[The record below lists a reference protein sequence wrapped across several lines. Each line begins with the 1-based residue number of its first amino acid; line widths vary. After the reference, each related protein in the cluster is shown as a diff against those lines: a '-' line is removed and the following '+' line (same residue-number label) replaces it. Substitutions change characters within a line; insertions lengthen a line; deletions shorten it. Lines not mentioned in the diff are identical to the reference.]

1 MESVEAATNLV
12 TRFASSP
19 AYIRT
24 KPIHFQFSNRSE
36 VKTNQSKSGGGGGGE
51 GGSGDSQQTPNNI
64 LLVSVLN
71 ARVPVTLENIHQIF
85 KPYGEVLKIIT
96 FLKDTVFKALVQM
109 ASVEQAINAKLL
121 LEGKDMFQ
129 GCCHLRI
136 GFSKL
141 TDLTVKQ
148 NGARSRDFTVP
159 DYTSL
164 QMQSGFGGGGGYLFP
179 PLVDWVQVLVWVVL
193 IQKSLTVEGLSI
205 HTSKAFNNHHNHNKA
220 QFY

>member
-1 MESVEAATNLV
+1 VLHVRGLPAYTTESELSLLCSPFGQVIKILLLSSKQQAFVQMESVEAATNLV

-85 KPYGEVLKIIT
+85 KPYGEV
-96 FLKDTVFKALVQM
+96 
-109 ASVEQAINAKLL
+109 
-121 LEGKDMFQ
+121 
-129 GCCHLRI
+129 
-136 GFSKL
+136 
-141 TDLTVKQ
+141 
-148 NGARSRDFTVP
+148 
-159 DYTSL
+159 
-164 QMQSGFGGGGGYLFP
+164 
-179 PLVDWVQVLVWVVL
+179 
-193 IQKSLTVEGLSI
+193 
-205 HTSKAFNNHHNHNKA
+205 
-220 QFY
+220 